1 MAKSFKQQKTKER
14 YSKDVVNKQR
24 KKERQY
30 GKDLANNYIEFEEDE
45 DVYIDEDVYG
55 STVRSQT
62 MER

>member
-14 YSKDVVNKQR
+14 YSKDVVNTQR

-30 GKDLANNYIEFEEDE
+30 GKDLANNYIEFEEEE

>member
-1 MAKSFKQQKTKER
+1 MAKSYKQQKTKER
-14 YSKDVVNKQR
+14 FSKDVVSKQR
-24 KKERQY
+24 KKERQF
-30 GKDLANNYIEFEEDE
+30 GKDLANNYIEIEEDE